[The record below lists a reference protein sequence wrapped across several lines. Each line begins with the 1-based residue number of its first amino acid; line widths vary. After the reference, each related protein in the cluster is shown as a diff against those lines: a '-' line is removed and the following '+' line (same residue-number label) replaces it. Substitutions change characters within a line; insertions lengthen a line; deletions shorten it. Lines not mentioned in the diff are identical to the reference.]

1 MLSHI
6 RRAAQFITLSSTFP
20 QRCPGSLGTRWKQCL
35 TSNQPHMYALGN
47 HETLSWTWHPPT
59 SPCNGLHSF
68 LRGRHL
74 CPGYAGER
82 LFIKGIDNRGD
93 QSLAV
98 VPYLL
103 GIIIQ
108 EWSCPSVCSSP
119 PLNYIQ
125 SLHGECSPCARSQ
138 MLSLQAF
145 SYKLMLK
152 PEWLMRLAKQLYLW
166 PDCIKLALSI

>member
-1 MLSHI
+1 MICQVTCYSLITVPDQHSASQVHAKKSCSSI
-6 RRAAQFITLSSTFP
+6 LDLTSSPRPPNPCNRVHSFIWGRRLY
-20 QRCPGSLGTRWKQCL
+20 PGS
-35 TSNQPHMYALGN
+35 
-47 HETLSWTWHPPT
+47 
-59 SPCNGLHSF
+59 
-68 LRGRHL
+68 
-74 CPGYAGER
+74 AGER
-82 LFIKGIDNRGD
+82 LFIKWIDKRGD

-98 VPYLL
+98 VPYLS

-108 EWSCPSVCSSP
+108 ERSCPSVCSSP

-125 SLHGECSPCARSQ
+125 SLHRECSPCASSQ

>member
-1 MLSHI
+1 MLSHT
-6 RRAAQFITLSSTFP
+6 RRAAQFVILSSTFP
-20 QRCPGSLGTRWKQCL
+20 QCCPGSLGTRWKRCL
-35 TSNQPHMYALGN
+35 TSNQPHTDARGN
-47 HETLSWTWHPPT
+47 HDTLSQTWHPPT
-59 SPCNGLHSF
+59 RPCNGVLSF

-82 LFIKGIDNRGD
+82 LFIKWTDNRGD

-98 VPYLL
+98 VPYLS
-103 GIIIQ
+103 GIIIR

-125 SLHGECSPCARSQ
+125 SLHRECSPCARSQ

-152 PEWLMRLAKQLYLW
+152 PEWLMSLAKQLYLW